1 MQTLSNILDY
11 KHAQWL
17 LRSIDSILS
26 SSFLCDSGF
35 WIYDPCSFPRFCLYA
50 FIACIEHAYEFF
62 PWNRKLPCIPWDLS
76 HNTGWLHQNLFIK
89 TSLIVEFCK
98 TKTSETVDRDARL
111 KIRVVWKHAILITAT
126 VHCSYYSRLHHSD
139 RALGLLLTVATR
151 RPCRVRLGWKRPCI
165 SMYHYDL
172 PYGRNHWVWKGSV
185 DIRNLPINL
194 RIFVGQ

>member
-98 TKTSETVDRDARL
+98 TKTSETVDRERTIKNSCCVKAR
-111 KIRVVWKHAILITAT
+111 HFN
-126 VHCSYYSRLHHSD
+126 HSD
-139 RALGLLLTVATR
+139 RALQLLLTAASQRPCLGVATHGCNTATVSCPPRVKATMHFNVPLQSTVRTKPLGVKGVR
-151 RPCRVRLGWKRPCI
+151 RYQK
-165 SMYHYDL
+165 SSY
-172 PYGRNHWVWKGSV
+172 
-185 DIRNLPINL
+185 
-194 RIFVGQ
+194 